1 MPHIGAN
8 VTICEFELSEAV
20 GQRLHLPAGFTD
32 INYLSVNFIFAPSM
46 VGFVSPVTGQLLRE
60 QNSQLVSDSGEKY
73 PVVNGIPRFVPQD
86 NYASAFGLQWK
97 NFAKTQLD
105 SVNGTHISQERLER
119 CLGFPI
125 EQLKDKSLLEVGSGA
140 GRFTELFVK
149 GGAHVHTVDL
159 SVAVEVNKENM
170 GNVSNYAVAQASVY
184 ELPFPKQSFDIVLCL
199 GVIQHTPSSEKT
211 IEALWQMVKPGGLLV
226 IDHYIW
232 RINYYFNPATY
243 YRLVL
248 KELKPET
255 SKKIVDALVNFFFP
269 FHWAFRNTPPLEW
282 LLKRVSPLI
291 TFMRLYPQLS
301 RQEHFEWARLDT
313 NDSLTDYYKHLRT
326 PREIRTELE
335 KLGAKNIWINEGGNG
350 VEARATK

>member
-1 MPHIGAN
+1 MI
-8 VTICEFELSEAV
+8 
-20 GQRLHLPAGFTD
+20 D
-32 INYLSVNFIFAPSM
+32 
-46 VGFVSPVTGQLLRE
+46 FVSPQSGKKLTAQNGALTSETGE
-60 QNSQLVSDSGEKY
+60 QF

-105 SVNGTHISQERLER
+105 SFNGTKISQERLER

-125 EQLKDKSLLEVGSGA
+125 EQLKGKNLLEVGSGA

-159 SVAVEVNKENM
+159 SVAVEVNKENV
-170 GNVSNYAVAQASVY
+170 GHADNYAIAQASVY
-184 ELPFPKQSFDIVLCL
+184 ELPFAKESFDVVICL
-199 GVIQHTPSSEKT
+199 GVIQHTPSSGKT
-211 IEALWQMVKPGGLLV
+211 IQALWQMVKPGGLLV

-232 RINYYFNPATY
+232 RINYYFNPAAY

-248 KELKPET
+248 KELKPQT

-269 FHWAFRNTPPLEW
+269 LHWAFRNIAPLEW

-291 TFMRLYPQLS
+291 TFMKPHPELS

-313 NDSLTDYYKHLRT
+313 YDSLTDYYKHLRT
-326 PREIRTELE
+326 PEQIKTELE
-335 KLGAKNIWINEGGNG
+335 KLGAKNIWINKGGNG
-350 VEARATK
+350 VEARAIK

>member
-1 MPHIGAN
+1 MI
-8 VTICEFELSEAV
+8 
-20 GQRLHLPAGFTD
+20 D
-32 INYLSVNFIFAPSM
+32 
-46 VGFVSPVTGQLLRE
+46 FVSPQSGKKLTAQHSELISETGE
-60 QNSQLVSDSGEKY
+60 QF

-105 SVNGTHISQERLER
+105 SFNGTKISQERLER

-125 EQLKDKSLLEVGSGA
+125 EELKGKNLLEVGSGA

-149 GGAHVHTVDL
+149 GGANVHTIDL
-159 SVAVEVNKENM
+159 SVAVEVNKENI
-170 GNVSNYAVAQASVY
+170 GDAQNYAIAQASVY
-184 ELPFPKQSFDIVLCL
+184 ELPFAKESFDVVICL

-211 IEALWQMVKPGGLLV
+211 IASLWQMVKPGGLLV

-248 KELKPET
+248 KEMKPQT

-269 FHWAFRNTPPLEW
+269 LHWAFRNIASLEW

-291 TFMRLYPQLS
+291 TFMKPHPELS

-313 NDSLTDYYKHLRT
+313 YDSLTDYYKHLRT
-326 PREIRTELE
+326 PEQIKTELE
-335 KLGAKNIWINEGGNG
+335 KLGAKNIWINKGGNG